1 MRSSASRAPG
11 EAAREANSRYLL
23 ADVSSA
29 SIAKRSMLSTSRRA
43 HQPAFKENV
52 VRRGGQRDAPLLR
65 KVVPAAQCAELCQM
79 LLLIGE
85 HQRQMVIERFILT
98 AQLLHEGEG
107 AGIQLYGGGFHFTC
121 HEKGLLRGG
130 HLHSFVHSFRA
141 AWRDGI
147 QAF

>member
-1 MRSSASRAPG
+1 
-11 EAAREANSRYLL
+11 
-23 ADVSSA
+23 
-29 SIAKRSMLSTSRRA
+29 
-43 HQPAFKENV
+43 
-52 VRRGGQRDAPLLR
+52 
-65 KVVPAAQCAELCQM
+65 M
-79 LLLIGE
+79 LLLIGA